1 MRAMT
6 LAIILNTIVA
16 NNTAINRACKYSAA
30 CYGLRDADFKGNHEK
45 LGCRW
50 SFMDSSL

>member
-6 LAIILNTIVA
+6 LAIILNAIVA
-16 NNTAINRACKYSAA
+16 IITRPLAEYLQVQ
-30 CYGLRDADFKGNHEK
+30 CYGVRDADFKENHEK